1 MRRNAALFVLISLLS
16 GFGSTVM
23 TLAAGIWVLDLT
35 GSVSLAALT
44 AICIYAPTFAA
55 PWLGALVD
63 RLPRRPLVIGVDLG
77 LGLLL
82 LTLLAV
88 RSPTAAWLIF
98 AVLLARGAGYV
109 LIEAGESA
117 IMPSALPA
125 SMLGDVNG
133 WRSSAQE
140 GTKLI
145 APLAGATLYAWH
157 GPTAVILLS
166 AAMPLLTAACYAAV
180 RLHPAPGTRPQLAVV
195 SGAAGGE
202 RAGGSG
208 AVGDEPEAQPGAR
221 DRSRRSGLRE
231 GLRALFSV
239 PAVRNP
245 VLLAAVAIGGSG
257 LKDAAVLAH
266 LVHDLHLPA
275 THLGFLGTAQGAGSI
290 VGGLVVGRVL
300 ARRSAIAVAAVGAVV
315 FAAGC
320 VSQALPWFPAMV
332 AGSVV
337 IGVGLPWT
345 LIAAVTAVQ
354 TLTPGHLLGRVA
366 ATSNTVMFGPV
377 ALGIPLGA
385 AAIHI
390 GAVVPLVVAAAAS
403 VTAAVVAV
411 RAARAAPKPAST

>member
-1 MRRNAALFVLISLLS
+1 MRRNAVLFVLISLLS
-16 GFGSTVM
+16 GFGSTTM
-23 TLAAGIWVLDLT
+23 TLAAGLWVLDLT

-44 AICIYAPTFAA
+44 AVCIYAPTLAA

-88 RSPTAAWLIF
+88 RSAAAAWLIF
-98 AVLLARGAGYV
+98 AVLLARGASYV

-117 IMPSALPA
+117 IMPSALPT

-145 APLAGATLYAWH
+145 APVAGAALYAWH
-157 GPTAVILLS
+157 GPIAVVLLS
-166 AAMPLLTAACYAAV
+166 ASMPLLTAACYAAV
-180 RLHPAPGTRPQLAVV
+180 RLRHVPVEPRPAPG
-195 SGAAGGE
+195 
-202 RAGGSG
+202 
-208 AVGDEPEAQPGAR
+208 
-221 DRSRRSGLRE
+221 RSGLRE

-266 LVHDLHLPA
+266 LVHDLHLPS
-275 THLGFLGTAQGAGSI
+275 THLGLLGTGQGAGSI
-290 VGGLVVGRVL
+290 AGGLMVGRVL
-300 ARRSAIAVAAVGAVV
+300 ARRSAITVAAVGAVV

-337 IGVGLPWT
+337 IGIGLPWT

-354 TLTPGHLLGRVA
+354 TLTPDHLLGRVA
-366 ATSNTVMFGPV
+366 ATANTIMFGPV
-377 ALGIPLGA
+377 AIGIPLGA

-390 GAVVPLVVAAAAS
+390 GAVVPLVVTATTSVAAA
-403 VTAAVVAV
+403 VIAV
-411 RAARAAPKPAST
+411 RATRKLSPVASNA

>member
-1 MRRNAALFVLISLLS
+1 MRRNAVLFVLISLLS
-16 GFGSTVM
+16 GFGSTTM
-23 TLAAGIWVLDLT
+23 TLAAGLWVLDLT

-44 AICIYAPTFAA
+44 AVCIYAPTLAA

-88 RSPTAAWLIF
+88 RSASAAWLIF
-98 AVLLARGAGYV
+98 AVLLARGASYV

-145 APLAGATLYAWH
+145 APVAGAALYAWH
-157 GPTAVILLS
+157 GPMAVVLLS

-180 RLHPAPGTRPQLAVV
+180 RLRPAAEVPPQQPVA
-195 SGAAGGE
+195 GA
-202 RAGGSG
+202 
-208 AVGDEPEAQPGAR
+208 
-221 DRSRRSGLRE
+221 RSGLRD

-290 VGGLVVGRVL
+290 AGGLIAGRIL
-300 ARRSAIAVAAVGAVV
+300 ARRSAITVAAIGAVV

-345 LIAAVTAVQ
+345 LIAALTAVQ
-354 TLTPGHLLGRVA
+354 TLTPDHLLGRVA
-366 ATSNTVMFGPV
+366 ATSTTVMFGPV

-390 GAVVPLVVAAAAS
+390 GAVVPLAVTAVAS
-403 VTAAVVAV
+403 VTAALIAL
-411 RAARAAPKPAST
+411 RATPHTAPASSHPAF

>member
-23 TLAAGIWVLDLT
+23 TLAASIWVLDLT

-63 RLPRRPLVIGVDLG
+63 RLPRRPLVIGADLG

-88 RSPTAAWLIF
+88 RSAPAAWLIF
-98 AVLLARGAGYV
+98 AVLLARGASYV

-145 APLAGATLYAWH
+145 APLAGAALYAWH

-180 RLHPAPGTRPQLAVV
+180 RLRPAVIIRPQP
-195 SGAAGGE
+195 AAGAPPQNSSARVE
-202 RAGGSG
+202 
-208 AVGDEPEAQPGAR
+208 AVGGVREGLSAVAGDG
-221 DRSRRSGLRE
+221 RSGLRD

-245 VLLAAVAIGGSG
+245 VLLAAVAVGGSG

-290 VGGLVVGRVL
+290 VGGLIVGRVL
-300 ARRSAIAVAAVGAVV
+300 ARRSAITVAAAGAVV

-332 AGSVV
+332 AGSLV

-354 TLTPGHLLGRVA
+354 TLTPDHLLGRVA

-403 VTAAVVAV
+403 VAAAVVAV
-411 RAARAAPKPAST
+411 RAVRVPEPASAPS